1 MSNNYLCSMYCGD
14 TYLDV
19 YGSVD
24 EPDHTVGHVGGIDIE
39 DVRIAESE
47 ISVLEMV
54 HSLNWDKFNQQ
65 AHEAYAERTDK

>member
-14 TYLDV
+14 TYLDI

-24 EPDHTVGHVGGIDIE
+24 EEEPDVGHVGGIDIE

-54 HSLNWDKFNQQ
+54 HSLNWAKFNQQ